1 MSDET
6 ANQDIENTAKN
17 MKSSEQALEVIK
29 EIESIF
35 RSNKNI
41 IFWLAYQQVEI
52 FERTKL
58 NNFLTSSAQYMK

>member
-17 MKSSEQALEVIK
+17 MKSSEQAIEVVK

>member
-17 MKSSEQALEVIK
+17 MKSSEQAIEVVK

-35 RSNKNI
+35 RSNKYI
-41 IFWLAYQQVEI
+41 IFWLAYQQVQI
-52 FERTKL
+52 CERTKL
-58 NNFLTSSAQYMK
+58 NNFLTSSTQYMK

>member
-17 MKSSEQALEVIK
+17 MKSSEQAIEVVK

-41 IFWLAYQQVEI
+41 IFWLAYQQVQI

-58 NNFLTSSAQYMK
+58 NNFLTSSTQYMK

>member
-17 MKSSEQALEVIK
+17 MKSSEQAIEVVK

-58 NNFLTSSAQYMK
+58 NNFLTSSTQYMK

>member
-17 MKSSEQALEVIK
+17 MKSSEQAIEVVK

-35 RSNKNI
+35 RSNKYI
-41 IFWLAYQQVEI
+41 IFWLAYQQVQI

-58 NNFLTSSAQYMK
+58 NNFLTSSTQYMK